1 MLYLINALHLLAPP
15 LGELDA
21 KRTEGVSYRP
31 KELGWAVI
39 GTSYHSTHDTPSDLA
54 SLGHLPQRGRQGV
67 RRYPVKFQFIFLLTK
82 ADMQI
87 T

>member
-1 MLYLINALHLLAPP
+1 MVIYLINARPLAPP

-39 GTSYHSTHDTPSDLA
+39 VTSYHSTRDTPPDLA
-54 SLGHLPQRGRQGV
+54 FLATLPRGEDKGCGANQINTS
-67 RRYPVKFQFIFLLTK
+67 FAELTR
-82 ADMQI
+82 
-87 T
+87 